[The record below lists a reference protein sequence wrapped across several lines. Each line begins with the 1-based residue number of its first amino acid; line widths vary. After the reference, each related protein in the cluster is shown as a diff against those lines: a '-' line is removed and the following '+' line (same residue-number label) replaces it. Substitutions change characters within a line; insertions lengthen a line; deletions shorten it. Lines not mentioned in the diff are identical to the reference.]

1 MPVIEL
7 TLSEAKC
14 EVVHEIKL
22 NLMYPPVISLIENLM
37 KKNMSQRELADMLN
51 LTRSQISRAIKGGTN
66 PSDIEVRKKIYR
78 VLGMV

>member
-7 TLSEAKC
+7 TLVEAKC
-14 EVVHEIKL
+14 EVEHEIKL
-22 NLMYPPVISLIENLM
+22 NLM

>member
-1 MPVIEL
+1 
-7 TLSEAKC
+7 
-14 EVVHEIKL
+14 
-22 NLMYPPVISLIENLM
+22 M